1 LNGLSESREAL
12 FRARIVAQLEN
23 KVGEDLFGRID
34 FDSMMGLPQAKNGVS
49 VFVGSD
55 LQEVTHAETK
65 PDPSDVSVS
74 ILFHLKVPYLFSFHA
89 KLKVAPNSFS
99 GKRLNFLSV
108 LRIN

>member
-34 FDSMMGLPQAKNGVS
+34 SMMGLPKAKNGVS
-49 VFVGSD
+49 VFVRSD
-55 LQEVTHAETK
+55 LQEVTHAEITS
-65 PDPSDVSVS
+65 DSSDVSVS

-99 GKRLNFLSV
+99 GKNFSFPPESMP
-108 LRIN
+108 IED